1 METAFSTQSR
11 ASIETA
17 MTAPPSA
24 ASLRKLLYDMFM
36 SWTEEGYMS
45 MSDVKATFTEPK
57 DREARETMFAR
68 SVANGMYAAIA
79 K

>member
-1 METAFSTQSR
+1 MDTAFSTQTR
-11 ASIETA
+11 TSIETA
-17 MTAPPSA
+17 MAAPASA

-45 MSDVKATFTEPK
+45 MADVKATFTEAK
-57 DREARETMFAR
+57 DRETRETMYAR
-68 SVANGMYAAIA
+68 CVANGMYAAIA